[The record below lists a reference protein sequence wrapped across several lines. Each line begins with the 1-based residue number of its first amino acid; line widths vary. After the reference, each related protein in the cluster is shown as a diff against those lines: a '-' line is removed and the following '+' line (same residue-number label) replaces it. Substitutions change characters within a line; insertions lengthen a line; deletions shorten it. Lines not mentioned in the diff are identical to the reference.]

1 MAKNALE
8 IVILAAGLGTRMKS
22 SLPKVL
28 HEICG
33 EPMLAILLREISDA
47 ADAADFPYAIN
58 RINIVV
64 GHGRNLVMDRV
75 RAMQEAGKIRVPV
88 VFSAQ
93 EEQLGTGHAVKCA
106 LANPEG
112 TRQEPGAL
120 AILNGDLPLFTRD
133 ALAAFV
139 GAHFGAASSASL
151 ASTEFANP
159 GSYGRVIR
167 NGKTFQ
173 GVVEHKDATAAQ
185 KKVSEIN
192 GGVYLFERKTLLEAL
207 GALSNSNTSGEFYL
221 PDVFAFVRKKKKKIL
236 AHKFADADILRGAND
251 MKELAEAQKILYA
264 RTSAKWM
271 REGVFLHD
279 PETIHLGPGV
289 RFGNGVV
296 VAPNVEI
303 AGESVVGDGVKI
315 GSFCQFVDVK
325 IGERTLIR
333 NGTCAEKSVIG
344 ADCAIGPMAHLRP
357 GTRLADH
364 VKIGNFVEIKE
375 SSIGAHTSVAHLSYV
390 GDAEIGERV
399 NVGCG
404 FVTCNYDGVTRD
416 GRRKH
421 RTKIGNRVFIGSDSQ
436 VIAPIEI
443 ADGTYIGAGGA
454 VSEAVG
460 ESDSLVIARAKQV
473 TKPGYAKKYR

>member
-1 MAKNALE
+1 MKNALE

-28 HEICG
+28 HEVCG
-33 EPMLAILLREISDA
+33 EPMLEILLREISEA
-47 ADAADFPYAIN
+47 AFAAGFPREI
-58 RINIVV
+58 RRLNIVV
-64 GHGRNLVMDRV
+64 GHGRNLVMNRV
-75 RAMQEAGKIRVPV
+75 RAMQEAGTLRVPV
-88 VFSAQ
+88 VFSVQ

-112 TRQEPGAL
+112 KRQAPESL
-120 AILNGDLPLFTRD
+120 AILNGDLPLFTSD
-133 ALAAFV
+133 ALTAFAR
-139 GAHFGAASSASL
+139 AHFDAASAASL
-151 ASTEFANP
+151 ASTELADP
-159 GSYGRVIR
+159 GSYGRVVR
-167 NGKTFQ
+167 SGKAFQ
-173 GVVEHKDATAAQ
+173 GVVEHKDATAVQ
-185 KKVSEIN
+185 KKVREIN
-192 GGVYLFERKTLLEAL
+192 GGVYLIGRKTLLDAL
-207 GALSNSNTSGEFYL
+207 GGLSNRNASGEFYL
-221 PDVFAFVRKKKKKIL
+221 PDVFAYARKKKKKIL
-236 AHKFADADILRGAND
+236 AYRFADAEVLRGVND
-251 MKELAEAQKILYA
+251 MKELAGAQKILYA
-264 RTSAKWM
+264 RTAAKWM

-279 PETIHLGPGV
+279 PETILLGPGV
-289 RFGNGVV
+289 RFGKGVI

-303 AGESVVGDGVKI
+303 AGESVIGNGVKI
-315 GSFCQFVDVK
+315 GSFCQLTDVK

-364 VKIGNFVEIKE
+364 VKIGNFVEVKE
-375 SSIGAHTSVAHLSYV
+375 SSIGARTSVAHLSYV

-404 FVTCNYDGVTRD
+404 FVTCNYDGVIRD

-436 VIAPIEI
+436 VIAPIDI
-443 ADGTYIGAGGA
+443 ADGTYIASGST
-454 VSEAVG
+454 VSESVA

>member
-1 MAKNALE
+1 MKNALE

-28 HEICG
+28 HEVCG
-33 EPMLAILLREISDA
+33 EPMLGLLLREISDA
-47 ADAADFPYAIN
+47 AVNVDFPCEI
-58 RINIVV
+58 RGINIVV

-75 RAMQEAGKIRVPV
+75 RALQEAGKVRVPV
-88 VFSAQ
+88 VFSVQ

-106 LANPEG
+106 IANSGGKSSESGTLAV
-112 TRQEPGAL
+112 
-120 AILNGDLPLFTRD
+120 LNGDLPLFTRE
-133 ALAAFV
+133 ALADFV
-139 GAHFGAASSASL
+139 RAHLGAKSAASL
-151 ASTEFANP
+151 ASTEIANP

-167 NGKTFQ
+167 KGGGFQ
-173 GVVEHKDATAAQ
+173 GVVEHEDATAAQ
-185 KKVSEIN
+185 KKIREIN
-192 GGVYLFERKTLLEAL
+192 GGVYLLERATLLEAL
-207 GALSNSNTSGEFYL
+207 GGLSNRNASGEFYL
-221 PDVFAFVRKKKKKIL
+221 PDVFAFARKKKKKIL
-236 AHKFADADILRGAND
+236 AHEFADAGILRGAND
-251 MKELAEAQKILYA
+251 MMELAEAQKILYA
-264 RTSAKWM
+264 RTAAKWM

-279 PETIHLGPGV
+279 PETIRLGPSV
-289 RFGNGVV
+289 RFGKGVA

-303 AGESVVGDGVKI
+303 AGESVIGDGVKI
-315 GSFCQFVDVK
+315 GSFCRLVDVK
-325 IGERTLIR
+325 IGNRTLIR

-364 VKIGNFVEIKE
+364 VKIGNFAEIKE

-443 ADGTYIGAGGA
+443 ADGTYIASGST
-454 VSEAVG
+454 VSESVA